1 METGVDK
8 LMQQTGG
15 EADGRGTLVGVFD
28 TGCDLAGD
36 THTQCTHTIHTIHTI
51 HTTHAHCS
59 RWPAHD
65 E

>member
-36 THTQCTHTIHTIHTI
+36 THTMHTHHTHHT
-51 HTTHAHCS
+51 HTTHANCS